1 MHIKFT
7 ARRFRARPEVKDHTI
22 AQVEKLERFFDSI
35 VGADVI
41 LSFEGAEKN
50 IKIAEINLHVHGSVL
65 TAKEKSDDFRKS
77 IDFAVEKLNMQLEK
91 YKTRLRSKDK
101 NKVRELKAKT

>member
-1 MHIKFT
+1 MHIKLT
-7 ARRFRARPEVKDHTI
+7 ARRFHVRPEIKEHSFDQVK
-22 AQVEKLERFFDSI
+22 KLDKFFDGI

-50 IKIAEINLHVHGSVL
+50 IKIAEINLHVHGTLL

-77 IDFAVEKLNMQLEK
+77 VDFAVEKLYIQLDK
-91 YKTRLRSKDK
+91 YKSKLRSKDK
-101 NKVRELKAKT
+101 NKVRSLKEQP

>member
-7 ARRFRARPEVKDHTI
+7 ARRFRARPEVKEH
-22 AQVEKLERFFDSI
+22 ALEMVKKLDRYFDSI

-50 IKIAEINLHVHGSVL
+50 IKIAEVNLHVHGSIL

-77 IDFAVEKLNMQLEK
+77 IDFAVDKLNMQLEK
-91 YKTRLRSKDK
+91 YKTKLRSRDK
-101 NKVRELKAKT
+101 NGLRELKAKV

>member
-7 ARRFRARPEVKDHTI
+7 ARRFRARLEIKEHAID
-22 AQVEKLERFFDSI
+22 QVNKLDKFFDGI
-35 VGADVI
+35 VSADVI

-50 IKIAEINLHVHGSVL
+50 IKIAEINLHVHGTVL

-77 IDFAVEKLNMQLEK
+77 IDFATEKLSMQLEK
-91 YKTRLRSKDK
+91 YKTKLRSKDK
-101 NKVRELKAKT
+101 SKVRALKDKI

>member
-7 ARRFRARPEVKDHTI
+7 ARRFRARPELKEHAI
-22 AQVEKLERFFDSI
+22 AQVKKLDRFFDGI
-35 VGADVI
+35 FNTNVI

-91 YKTRLRSKDK
+91 YKTKLRSKDK
-101 NKVRELKAKT
+101 NKVRELKLKV